1 MKKKDII
8 FEGDIKSQ
16 VEDFFMKDGRFIP
29 QYNEDGS
36 DAGLVISTNV
46 DDPERIAC
54 PYCGGADNILEKENI
69 GGYPLTL
76 RSLDGGDLREIAV
89 DGFRCALCNRKWA
102 MLRFN
107 KCMAVAVGYES
118 EKSKGRAS

>member
-8 FEGDIKSQ
+8 FKRNIKSQ
-16 VEDFFMKDGRFIP
+16 LEDCFMKDGRFIP
-29 QYNEDGS
+29 QYDEKGS
-36 DAGLVISTNV
+36 DAGLVISANA
-46 DDPERIAC
+46 DDPDNIAC
-54 PYCGGADNILEKENI
+54 PYCGGADNILEKEDI
-69 GGYPLTL
+69 GGKPITAKN
-76 RSLDGGDLREIAV
+76 LDGGDPSEVTL
-89 DGFRCALCNRKWA
+89 DGFRCASCNRKWA

>member
-8 FEGDIKSQ
+8 FERTIKSAL
-16 VEDFFMKDGRFIP
+16 EDCFIKDGRFIP

-36 DAGLVISTNV
+36 DAGLVISANV
-46 DDPERIAC
+46 DDPEHIAC
-54 PYCGGADNILEKENI
+54 PYCGGADNILEKEDI
-69 GGYPLTL
+69 GGKPI
-76 RSLDGGDLREIAV
+76 SAKNLDGGDPRDVSV
-89 DGFRCALCNRKWA
+89 DGFRCASCNLKWV